1 MKINLSKKNYVISAG
16 ADGLGFAIANK
27 IINSGGK
34 VYLSDINKSK
44 IDKINSNK
52 KYYNKI
58 FAQHLDCT
66 NPKDIKAYFNSLKNL
81 KKIDGLINNIGIAG
95 PTKYLQNISIDEW
108 DNTIKTNL
116 SSHFY
121 YTKFAIPFLK
131 KTKRASIIN
140 LSSTA
145 GLFGYAQ
152 RSPYTSSKWAIIG
165 LTKTLAVELGKFKI
179 RVNAICPGAVNGDRM
194 DRVIN
199 AKAKLIKSTS
209 KKVRKE
215 LESMVSLNT
224 FVEKEDIAS
233 MALFLLSDASENVS
247 GQIMTVDGNTERMNE
262 WITTLITSLLV
273 QDQQVV
279 F

>member
-1 MKINLSKKNYVISAG
+1 MKINLNKKNYVISAG

-52 KYYNKI
+52 KYRNKI
-58 FAQHLDCT
+58 FAKHLDCT
-66 NPKDIKAYFNSLKNL
+66 NPKDIKEYFNSLTNL

-108 DNTIKTNL
+108 DQTIKTNL

-121 YTKFAIPFLK
+121 FTKFAIPFLK
-131 KTKRASIIN
+131 KSKKASIIN

-179 RVNAICPGAVNGDRM
+179 RVNAICPGSVNGDRM
-194 DRVIN
+194 DRVVN
-199 AKAKLIKSTS
+199 AKAKLIKSTRN
-209 KKVRKE
+209 KVRKE
-215 LESMVSLNT
+215 LESMVSLKT

-247 GQIMTVDGNTERMNE
+247 GQIMTVDGNTERMN
-262 WITTLITSLLV
+262 
-273 QDQQVV
+273 
-279 F
+279 

>member
-1 MKINLSKKNYVISAG
+1 MKINLSKNKYVISAG

-27 IINSGGK
+27 IISSGGK

-52 KYYNKI
+52 KYRNKI
-58 FAQHLDCT
+58 FAKHLDCT
-66 NPKDIKAYFNSLKNL
+66 NPKDIKEYFKSLSNL
-81 KKIDGLINNIGIAG
+81 KKINGLINNIGIAG

-108 DNTIKTNL
+108 DYTIKTNL

-121 YTKFAIPFLK
+121 FTKFAIPFLK
-131 KTKRASIIN
+131 KSKKASIIN

-179 RVNAICPGAVNGDRM
+179 RVNAICPGSVNGDRM
-194 DRVIN
+194 NRVIN
-199 AKAKLIKSTS
+199 AKAKLINSTN

-224 FVEKEDIAS
+224 FVEKDDIAS

-247 GQIMTVDGNTERMNE
+247 GQIMTVDGNTERMN
-262 WITTLITSLLV
+262 
-273 QDQQVV
+273 
-279 F
+279 

>member
-44 IDKINSNK
+44 N
-52 KYYNKI
+52 
-58 FAQHLDCT
+58 
-66 NPKDIKAYFNSLKNL
+66 
-81 KKIDGLINNIGIAG
+81 
-95 PTKYLQNISIDEW
+95 
-108 DNTIKTNL
+108 
-116 SSHFY
+116 
-121 YTKFAIPFLK
+121 TKFAIPFLK

-209 KKVRKE
+209 NKVRKE

-247 GQIMTVDGNTERMNE
+247 GQIMTVDGNTERMN
-262 WITTLITSLLV
+262 
-273 QDQQVV
+273 
-279 F
+279 

>member
-16 ADGLGFAIANK
+16 ADGLGFSITNK
-27 IINSGGK
+27 IISSGGK

-52 KYYNKI
+52 KYRNKI
-58 FAQHLDCT
+58 FAKHLDCT
-66 NPKDIKAYFNSLKNL
+66 NPKDIKEYFNSLTNL

-108 DNTIKTNL
+108 DQTIKTNL

-121 YTKFAIPFLK
+121 LTKFAIPFLK
-131 KTKRASIIN
+131 KSKKASIIN

-165 LTKTLAVELGKFKI
+165 LTKTLAIELGKFKI

-199 AKAKLIKSTS
+199 AKAKLINSTRN
-209 KKVRKE
+209 KVRKE
-215 LESMVSLNT
+215 LESMVSLKT

-247 GQIMTVDGNTERMNE
+247 GQIMTVDGNTERMN
-262 WITTLITSLLV
+262 
-273 QDQQVV
+273 
-279 F
+279 

>member
-1 MKINLSKKNYVISAG
+1 MKINLSKKKYIISAG

-44 IDKINSNK
+44 IDKINLNK
-52 KYYNKI
+52 KYRNKI
-58 FAQHLDCT
+58 FAKHLDCT
-66 NPKDIKAYFNSLKNL
+66 NPKDIKEYFKSLSNL

-131 KTKRASIIN
+131 KTKREYKFMHKILTRS
-140 LSSTA
+140 LVSS
-145 GLFGYAQ
+145 LVFCQ
-152 RSPYTSSKWAIIG
+152 
-165 LTKTLAVELGKFKI
+165 
-179 RVNAICPGAVNGDRM
+179 
-194 DRVIN
+194 
-199 AKAKLIKSTS
+199 
-209 KKVRKE
+209 
-215 LESMVSLNT
+215 
-224 FVEKEDIAS
+224 
-233 MALFLLSDASENVS
+233 LLSLFSNLKKNKIDKIFSS
-247 GQIMTVDGNTERMNE
+247 I
-262 WITTLITSLLV
+262 
-273 QDQQVV
+273 

>member
-1 MKINLSKKNYVISAG
+1 MKINLNKKNYVISAG

-34 VYLSDINKSK
+34 VHLSDLNKSK

-52 KYYNKI
+52 KYRNKI
-58 FAQHLDCT
+58 FAKHLDCT
-66 NPKDIKAYFNSLKNL
+66 NPKDIKEYFNSLTNL

-108 DNTIKTNL
+108 DQTIKTNL

-121 YTKFAIPFLK
+121 FTKFAIPFLK
-131 KTKRASIIN
+131 KSKKASIIN

-179 RVNAICPGAVNGDRM
+179 RVNAICPGSVNGDRM

-209 KKVRKE
+209 NKVRKE

-247 GQIMTVDGNTERMNE
+247 GQIMTVDGNTERMN
-262 WITTLITSLLV
+262 
-273 QDQQVV
+273 
-279 F
+279 

>member
-1 MKINLSKKNYVISAG
+1 MKFNLSKKNYVISAG

-27 IINSGGK
+27 IISSGGK

-52 KYYNKI
+52 KYRNKI
-58 FAQHLDCT
+58 FAKYLDCT
-66 NPKDIKAYFNSLKNL
+66 NPKDIKEYFNSLTNL

-121 YTKFAIPFLK
+121 FAKFAIPFLK
-131 KTKRASIIN
+131 KAKKGSIIN

-145 GLFGYAQ
+145 GLYGFAQ
-152 RSPYTSSKWAIIG
+152 RSPYASSKWAVIG

-179 RVNAICPGAVNGDRM
+179 RVNAICPGSVNGDRM
-194 DRVIN
+194 NRVIK
-199 AKAKLIKSTS
+199 AKAKILNQSVKSIE
-209 KKVRKE
+209 KDFV
-215 LESMVSLNT
+215 SMSSLKQW
-224 FVEKEDIAS
+224 VYEEDIAKMCS
-233 MALFLLSDASENVS
+233 FLISNDSLRVS
-247 GQIMTVDGNTERMNE
+247 GQVISVDGNTERM
-262 WITTLITSLLV
+262 
-273 QDQQVV
+273 D
-279 F
+279 

>member
-1 MKINLSKKNYVISAG
+1 MKINLSKKNYIISAG

-44 IDKINSNK
+44 IDKINLNK
-52 KYYNKI
+52 KYRNKI
-58 FAQHLDCT
+58 FAKHLNCT
-66 NPKDIKAYFNSLKNL
+66 NPKDIKEYFKSLSNL

-121 YTKFAIPFLK
+121 FTKFAIPFLK
-131 KTKRASIIN
+131 NAKKGSIIN

-145 GLFGYAQ
+145 GLYGFAQ
-152 RSPYTSSKWAIIG
+152 RSPYASSKWAVIG

-179 RVNAICPGAVNGDRM
+179 RVNAICPGSVNGDRM

-199 AKAKLIKSTS
+199 AKAKLINSS
-209 KKVRKE
+209 NKKVRKE

-247 GQIMTVDGNTERMNE
+247 GQIMTVDGNTERMN
-262 WITTLITSLLV
+262 
-273 QDQQVV
+273 
-279 F
+279 

>member
-1 MKINLSKKNYVISAG
+1 MYKRQH
-16 ADGLGFAIANK
+16 
-27 IINSGGK
+27 
-34 VYLSDINKSK
+34 LSDINKSK
-44 IDKINSNK
+44 IDKINANK
-52 KYYNKI
+52 KYRNKI
-58 FAQHLDCT
+58 FAKHLDCT
-66 NPKDIKAYFNSLKNL
+66 NPKDIKEYFNSLTNL

-108 DNTIKTNL
+108 DQTIKTNL

-121 YTKFAIPFLK
+121 FTKFAIPFLK
-131 KTKRASIIN
+131 KSKKASIIN

-179 RVNAICPGAVNGDRM
+179 RVNAICPGSVNGDRM

-199 AKAKLIKSTS
+199 AKAKLIKST
-209 KKVRKE
+209 KNKVRKD
-215 LESMVSLNT
+215 LESMVSLKT

-247 GQIMTVDGNTERMNE
+247 GQIMTVDGNTERMN
-262 WITTLITSLLV
+262 
-273 QDQQVV
+273 
-279 F
+279 

>member
-1 MKINLSKKNYVISAG
+1 MLINLISPLP
-16 ADGLGFAIANK
+16 LGGKTDIVFT
-27 IINSGGK
+27 NSGF
-34 VYLSDINKSK
+34 LS
-44 IDKINSNK
+44 NSSSV
-52 KYYNKI
+52 I
-58 FAQHLDCT
+58 HVC
-66 NPKDIKAYFNSLKNL
+66 S
-81 KKIDGLINNIGIAG
+81 
-95 PTKYLQNISIDEW
+95 
-108 DNTIKTNL
+108 TIKSL
-116 SSHFY
+116 LIKSLILF
-121 YTKFAIPFLK
+121 
-131 KTKRASIIN
+131 SIIN

-224 FVEKEDIAS
+224 FVNKEDIAS

-247 GQIMTVDGNTERMNE
+247 GQIMTVDGNTERMN
-262 WITTLITSLLV
+262 
-273 QDQQVV
+273 
-279 F
+279 

>member
-34 VYLSDINKSK
+34 VHLSDINKSK
-44 IDKINSNK
+44 IDKINANK
-52 KYYNKI
+52 KYRNKI
-58 FAQHLDCT
+58 FAKHLDCT
-66 NPKDIKAYFNSLKNL
+66 NPKDIKEYFNSLTNL
-81 KKIDGLINNIGIAG
+81 KKIDGLINNIVIAG

-108 DNTIKTNL
+108 DQTIKTNL

-121 YTKFAIPFLK
+121 FTKFAIPFLK
-131 KTKRASIIN
+131 KSKKASIIN

-179 RVNAICPGAVNGDRM
+179 RVNAICPGSVNGDRM

-199 AKAKLIKSTS
+199 AKAKLIKST
-209 KKVRKE
+209 KNKVRKE
-215 LESMVSLNT
+215 LESMVSLKT

-247 GQIMTVDGNTERMNE
+247 GQIMTVDGNTERMN
-262 WITTLITSLLV
+262 
-273 QDQQVV
+273 
-279 F
+279 

>member
-1 MKINLSKKNYVISAG
+1 MYKR
-16 ADGLGFAIANK
+16 
-27 IINSGGK
+27 
-34 VYLSDINKSK
+34 
-44 IDKINSNK
+44 
-52 KYYNKI
+52 
-58 FAQHLDCT
+58 QHLDCT
-66 NPKDIKAYFNSLKNL
+66 NPKDIKEYFNSLTNL

-121 YTKFAIPFLK
+121 FTKFAIPFLK
-131 KTKRASIIN
+131 KTKNGSIIN

-145 GLFGYAQ
+145 GLYGFAQ
-152 RSPYTSSKWAIIG
+152 RSPYASSKWAVIG

-179 RVNAICPGAVNGDRM
+179 RVNAICPGSVNGDRM

-199 AKAKLIKSTS
+199 AKAKLINSS
-209 KKVRKE
+209 NKKVRKE

-247 GQIMTVDGNTERMNE
+247 GQIMTVDGNTERMN
-262 WITTLITSLLV
+262 
-273 QDQQVV
+273 
-279 F
+279 

>member
-1 MKINLSKKNYVISAG
+1 MKINLSKKNYIIYAG
-16 ADGLGFAIANK
+16 ADGLGFGIANK
-27 IINSGGK
+27 IISSGGK

-52 KYYNKI
+52 KYHNKI
-58 FAQHLDCT
+58 FAKHLDCT
-66 NPKDIKAYFNSLKNL
+66 NPKDIKEYFKSLSNL

-108 DNTIKTNL
+108 DQTIKTNL

-121 YTKFAIPFLK
+121 FTKFAIPFLK
-131 KTKRASIIN
+131 KSKKASIIN

-152 RSPYTSSKWAIIG
+152 RSPYTSSKWAVIG

-179 RVNAICPGAVNGDRM
+179 RVNAICPGSVNGDRM
-194 DRVIN
+194 DRVIK

-209 KKVRKE
+209 NRVRKE
-215 LESMVSLNT
+215 LESMVSLKT

-233 MALFLLSDASENVS
+233 MALFLLSDASENIS
-247 GQIMTVDGNTERMNE
+247 GQIMTVDGNTERMN
-262 WITTLITSLLV
+262 
-273 QDQQVV
+273 
-279 F
+279 

>member
-1 MKINLSKKNYVISAG
+1 MKINLSKKNYIISAG

-27 IINSGGK
+27 IISSGGK

-66 NPKDIKAYFNSLKNL
+66 NPKDIKEYFNSLKNL
-81 KKIDGLINNIGIAG
+81 KKIDGLINNIGIEG

-179 RVNAICPGAVNGDRM
+179 RVNAICPGSVNGDRM

-209 KKVRKE
+209 NKVRKE
-215 LESMVSLNT
+215 LESMVSLKT

-247 GQIMTVDGNTERMNE
+247 GQIMTVDGNTERMN
-262 WITTLITSLLV
+262 
-273 QDQQVV
+273 
-279 F
+279 

>member
-1 MKINLSKKNYVISAG
+1 MKINLNKKNYVISAG

-44 IDKINSNK
+44 VDKINSNK
-52 KYYNKI
+52 KYRNKI
-58 FAQHLDCT
+58 FAKHLDCT
-66 NPKDIKAYFNSLKNL
+66 NPKDIKEYFNSLTNL

-95 PTKYLQNISIDEW
+95 PTKYLQDISIDEW

-131 KTKRASIIN
+131 KAKRASIIN

-179 RVNAICPGAVNGDRM
+179 RVNAICPGSVNGDRM

-209 KKVRKE
+209 NKVRKE
-215 LESMVSLNT
+215 LESMVSLKT

-247 GQIMTVDGNTERMNE
+247 GQIMTVDGNTERMN
-262 WITTLITSLLV
+262 
-273 QDQQVV
+273 
-279 F
+279 